1 MKLRILIIIAA
12 AVFIAGIIG
21 CVLVLNAPK
30 KSTVNIKSGGKV
42 LYTLD
47 LSKEDDRTFEVKSSD
62 GGVNLIEIKDGKIRV
77 KSADCP
83 DKTCVRM
90 GWLDSSAMPIV
101 CLPHQLIVEFTDN
114 DGGVDAIAE

>member
-30 KSTVNIKSGGKV
+30 KNTVIIKSGGKV

-83 DKTCVRM
+83 DKTCMRM
-90 GWLDSSAMPIV
+90 GWLESSAMPVV
-101 CLPHQLIVEFTDN
+101 CLPHRLVIEFTDD
-114 DGGVDAIAE
+114 DGGVDAVAE

>member
-30 KSTVNIKSGGKV
+30 KNTVIIKSGGKV

-47 LSKEDDRTFEVKSSD
+47 LSKEDDRAFEVKSSD

-83 DKTCVRM
+83 DKTCMRM
-90 GWLDSSAMPIV
+90 GWLESSAMPVV
-101 CLPHQLIVEFTDN
+101 CLPHRLVIEFTDD
-114 DGGVDAIAE
+114 DGGVDAVAE

>member
-77 KSADCP
+77 KDADCP
-83 DKTCVRM
+83 DKTCMRM
-90 GWLDSSAMPIV
+90 GWLESSAMPVV
-101 CLPHQLIVEFTDN
+101 CLPHRLIIEFTDD
-114 DGGVDAIAE
+114 DGGVDAVAE

>member
-1 MKLRILIIIAA
+1 MKIKVLIII
-12 AVFIAGIIG
+12 VSVIFIAGVAGSII
-21 CVLVLNAPK
+21 VLNAPK
-30 KSTVNIKSGGKV
+30 KNTVNIKSGGKV

-47 LSKEDDRTFEVKSSD
+47 LSKEEDRTFEVKSAD